1 MAHVCTARIRDCTV
15 DGLRRIEDASVVSIC
30 RSIFA
35 ALGLITISCHFSDV
49 AAQSPMDALTPEQL
63 MKRDSTEIATGLYS
77 FGSFSARS
85 IFVVTN
91 DGVIATDPT
100 DREHARA
107 MRQAIADV
115 TDRPVK
121 YVIYSH
127 QHWDHAPGGRIFKDE
142 GATIISHENCVKHF
156 ESNLH
161 PDIVMPD
168 ETVKGGEVV
177 ELGDS
182 SLRLLYFGRNHG
194 DCMLV
199 MHLEG
204 TDVLFV
210 GDLVTPY
217 SVGLGFFPDYFPAEY
232 LRTLKEL
239 EAMEGWSRMVGNHGI
254 PVAPKEALVQRR
266 RYLESLM
273 IQVKRAMDNG
283 QLRGDALYQ
292 SIELP
297 EEFRQMRGYKR
308 QLPRAVERIYYYYL
322 MGW

>member
-1 MAHVCTARIRDCTV
+1 MAHVGTTRMRGRAV
-15 DGLRRIEDASVVSIC
+15 DERRRIKGAFTASMR
-30 RSIFA
+30 RSVFA
-35 ALGLITISCHFSDV
+35 AWILTAVSCPFSGA
-49 AAQSPMDALTPEQL
+49 AAQSPMDELTPEQL
-63 MKRDSTEIATGLYS
+63 TKRESTLIAPGLYS
-77 FGSFSARS
+77 FGSFAARS
-85 IFVVTN
+85 IFVVTSG
-91 DGVIATDPT
+91 GVIATDPT
-100 DREHARA
+100 DRRHARA

-115 TDRPVK
+115 TDKPVR

-127 QHWDHAPGGRIFKDE
+127 QHWDHVPGARIFKDE
-142 GATIISHENCVKHF
+142 GAVIISHENCVKHF
-156 ESNLH
+156 ESSPH
-161 PDIVMPD
+161 PDIIMPD
-168 ETVKGGEVV
+168 ETVTGGEVI

-182 SLRLLYFGRNHG
+182 ALRLLYFGRNHG

-239 EAMEGWSRMVGNHGI
+239 EAMEGWARMVGNHGI
-254 PVAPKEALVQRR
+254 PVAPREALVQRR

-273 IQVKRAMDNG
+273 IEVKRAMDDG

-308 QLPRAVERIYYYYL
+308 QLPRAAERIYYYYL